1 MYFMFGDKTYNI
13 TEINEFGLS
22 ITGAYYIDLS
32 FIIKQCA
39 QFSFYVLLPDEVEA
53 LCNGR
58 SVWDP
63 HRRFKYTISELEFT
77 EWLKQWRLEINC
89 I

>member
-1 MYFMFGDKTYNI
+1 MFNDKIYNI
-13 TEINEFGLS
+13 AEIDNLRLS

-32 FIIKQCA
+32 FIIKQQA
-39 QFSFYVLLPDEVEA
+39 QFNFYVLLPDEIEA

-63 HRRFKYTISELEFT
+63 HRRFKYTISELGFT
-77 EWLKQWRLEINC
+77 EWLEQ
-89 I
+89 